1 MESKEGRKST
11 AGSGSTAPG
20 RIAKIVSGPATVP
33 GTLLR
38 IATDR
43 DAMSR

>member
-1 MESKEGRKST
+1 MESNEGRKST
-11 AGSGSTAPG
+11 ACSGSTAPG
-20 RIAKIVSGPATVP
+20 IARIVSGPATVP

-43 DAMSR
+43 NAMSR